1 MLMRFLLATALVS
14 LVGCSAVKIK
24 ELTGVE
30 ANGLQGKTLGYSRY
44 SELPDFIA
52 QTPVNV
58 QFGLLGVA
66 TAISNGNSIIRDN
79 KIEDPAL
86 GMAKQLADELAT
98 AQKMTVVHAAA
109 AAVESTDLDKVIA
122 AYPES
127 DYILDMRTS
136 GWSSIYYVS
145 DFNNYKVAYSVH
157 ARLIDRKA
165 KTVLAEKACSYTPIY
180 EDTNKAPSY
189 RELKQGIG
197 LRSQLSQSVDYCLD
211 DIRKVMGL
219 GLPAAVA
226 VIPQ

>member
-1 MLMRFLLATALVS
+1 MLVRFLLVAVLVP
-14 LVGCSAVKIK
+14 LVGCSAIKPK
-24 ELTGVE
+24 ELAG
-30 ANGLQGKTLGYSRY
+30 ADAGQLQGKTLGYARY

-66 TAISNGNSIIRDN
+66 TAISNGNSMIRDN

-86 GMAKQLADELAT
+86 DMAKQLADELAA
-98 AQKMTVVHAAA
+98 AQNMTVAHAA
-109 AAVESTDLDKVIA
+109 AAVESADLDKVIA
-122 AYPES
+122 AYPQA

-136 GWSSIYYVS
+136 GWGSIYYVS

-189 RELKQGIG
+189 RELKQGTG
-197 LRSQLSQSVDYCLD
+197 LRSQLSQSVDYCLAD
-211 DIRKVMGL
+211 VRKVMGL
-219 GLPAAVA
+219 SSPAEVAAV
-226 VIPQ
+226 P